1 MNKTQNW
8 DHKIDIKKISGLTTG
23 FTGAD
28 IKNMVNIAGFNS
40 VNSKRDLI
48 IQEDLELA
56 FDRIQMGLTKKTI
69 MVEYEEKLKTAY
81 HEIGHCLAALLS
93 KGTFKIHKV
102 TILPRGD
109 SLG

>member
-1 MNKTQNW
+1 
-8 DHKIDIKKISGLTTG
+8 
-23 FTGAD
+23 
-28 IKNMVNIAGFNS
+28 
-40 VNSKRDLI
+40 
-48 IQEDLELA
+48 
-56 FDRIQMGLTKKTI
+56 MGLTKKTI

-93 KGTFKIHKV
+93 KGTFKIHNV